1 MRILFLLSA
10 VVLMTSCGRCSREM
24 AGIKG
29 YYRICVDN
37 VSYLQFTSGST
48 VEYSPDGT
56 IKLCE

>member
-1 MRILFLLSA
+1 MRVLLLLSMM
-10 VVLMTSCGRCSREM
+10 VLTTSCGHCSREM

-29 YYRICVDN
+29 YYRICVDG

-48 VEYSPDGT
+48 VEYNIDGN